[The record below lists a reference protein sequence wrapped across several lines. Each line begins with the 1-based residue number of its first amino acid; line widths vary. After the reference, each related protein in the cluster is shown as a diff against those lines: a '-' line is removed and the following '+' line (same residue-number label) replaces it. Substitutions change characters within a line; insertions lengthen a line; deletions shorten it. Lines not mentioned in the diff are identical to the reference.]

1 MLTPEE
7 VRSLNWHPLRD
18 TQRGGRPENY
28 ALSSSGYDAKGGLR
42 YFMACGHRSVPRLTV
57 CERGCR
63 TAPAWEQPLKRN
75 TTLQAL
81 SDFATRYDPSKMPTS
96 RREAL
101 WARARALGAE
111 RGYAFAPR
119 QVA

>member
-7 VRSLNWHPLRD
+7 VRRLNWHPLRD
-18 TQRGGRPENY
+18 TQRGGRPGNY
-28 ALSSSGYDAKGGLR
+28 AIASSGYDAKGGLR

-75 TTLQAL
+75 NALQAL
-81 SDFATRYDPSKMPTS
+81 SDFAMRYNPERLPPA
-96 RREAL
+96 RLRAL
-101 WARARALGAE
+101 QSTAKALGA
-111 RGYAFAPR
+111 RHGYAFAPR
-119 QVA
+119 VVA

>member
-1 MLTPEE
+1 MLTPDE
-7 VRSLNWHPLRD
+7 VRRLNWHPGRD
-18 TQRGGRPENY
+18 VQRGGRPENY
-28 ALSSSGYDAKGGLR
+28 ALSHLGYDAKGGLR
-42 YFMACGHRSVPRLTV
+42 YLMACGHRSVPRLTV
-57 CERGCR
+57 CERGCL
-63 TAPAWEQPLKRN
+63 TAPAWQQPLKRN

-81 SDFATRYDPSKMPTS
+81 SDFASRYDPSKLPTS

>member
-7 VRSLNWHPLRD
+7 LSRLNWHPLRD
-18 TQRGGRPENY
+18 TQHGGRPENY
-28 ALSSSGYDAKGGLR
+28 AIASSGYDAKGGLR

-75 TTLQAL
+75 NALQAL
-81 SDFATRYDPSKMPTS
+81 SDFAMRYNPEKLPES
-96 RREAL
+96 RRIEL
-101 WARARALGAE
+101 QARARLYGAQH
-111 RGYAFAPR
+111 GYAFAPR
-119 QVA
+119 VVA